1 MTSNEASSLPVLWGQ
16 PLRLAIR
23 ESVQRFLDLNI
34 YSIFL
39 FGSEAAGTADRRS
52 DIDLGILGPSP
63 VSGAVMQRIRD
74 DLETLR
80 TLRQFDVVDLTMVDE
95 SFKAEALKHA
105 ERL

>member
-1 MTSNEASSLPVLWGQ
+1 
-16 PLRLAIR
+16 
-23 ESVQRFLDLNI
+23 
-34 YSIFL
+34 
-39 FGSEAAGTADRRS
+39 
-52 DIDLGILGPSP
+52 
-63 VSGAVMQRIRD
+63 MQRIRD